1 LSPESRRELIE
12 PAHPQI
18 SIARQCELL
27 GLPRST
33 YYYQATGES
42 VANLQLMRLLDE
54 QYTQTPY
61 YGTRR
66 MTAWLR
72 SQGYAVN
79 RKRVTRLLR
88 TMGVETIY
96 PKPHT
101 SQAHPT
107 HRVFPYL
114 LRGVPITRVN
124 QVWSTDITYIRLH
137 GGFVYLVAVMDWFS
151 RYVLS
156 WALSITMDVGFCLE
170 ALEHALEIATP
181 DIFNSDQGA
190 QFTSLEFTGR
200 LAAAGIQISMDGCG
214 RALDNVFVERLWR
227 TVKYEEV
234 YLKDYATPREATQQL
249 GRFFLR
255 YNAQRQHQSLG
266 YQTPAVVYFGGGAVH
281 SNLS

>member
-1 LSPESRRELIE
+1 LVE

-18 SIARQCELL
+18 SLARQCALL

-33 YYYQATGES
+33 YYYHAQGES
-42 VANLQLMRLLDE
+42 AENLQLMRLLDE

-66 MTAWLR
+66 MTAWLQ

-79 RKRVTRLLR
+79 RKRVARLLR
-88 TMGVETIY
+88 IMGVETIY

-101 SQAHPT
+101 SQPHPA
-107 HRVFPYL
+107 HRVYPYL
-114 LRGVPITRVN
+114 LRGMPITRVN

-137 GGFVYLVAVMDWFS
+137 GGFVYLIAIMDWFS
-151 RYVLS
+151 RYVLA

-170 ALEHALEIATP
+170 ALEQALGVAHPEIC
-181 DIFNSDQGA
+181 NSDQGA
-190 QFTSLEFTGR
+190 QFTSLDFTGR
-200 LAAAGIQISMDGCG
+200 LESAGIRISMDGRG

-234 YLKDYATPREATQQL
+234 YLTDYETPREATQEL
-249 GRFFLR
+249 ARFFVR
-255 YNAQRQHQSLG
+255 YNEQRQHQALG
-266 YQTPAVVYFGGGAVH
+266 YQTPAVVYFGRGEAH
-281 SNLS
+281 SSPS